1 MYKYINCNGDTLINC
16 EQVIAYYIE
25 EQELEWT
32 KIFEV
37 YAKVHGTEYIL
48 YSGCNHEQ
56 ATEIINIVQK
66 FLLDSST
73 HVLEIKGNKFIQ
85 KKGARRYKSGK

>member
-16 EQVIAYYIE
+16 EQVIAYCI
-25 EQELEWT
+25 EQEFEGAET
-32 KIFEV
+32 FEV
-37 YAKVHGTEYIL
+37 YAETNGTAYIL
-48 YSGCNHEQ
+48 YSGCTHER

-85 KKGARRYKSGK
+85 KKAAWRYKAGK

>member
-1 MYKYINCNGDTLINC
+1 MYKYINCNDNTLINC
-16 EQVIAYYIE
+16 EQVIAYFIE
-25 EQELEWT
+25 REFKGAET
-32 KIFEV
+32 FEV
-37 YAKVHGTEYIL
+37 YAEGHCTSYIL

-85 KKGARRYKSGK
+85 KKRSMEV

>member
-1 MYKYINCNGDTLINC
+1 MYKYINCNDDTLINC
-16 EQVIAYYIE
+16 EQVIAYCI
-25 EQELEWT
+25 EQE
-32 KIFEV
+32 FEGAETFDV
-37 YAKVHGTEYIL
+37 YARTHGTVYTL

-85 KKGARRYKSGK
+85 KKGVWRYKVGK

>member
-1 MYKYINCNGDTLINC
+1 MYKYINCNDDTLINC
-16 EQVIAYYIE
+16 EQVIAYCIE
-25 EQELEWT
+25 REFEGADT
-32 KIFEV
+32 FEV

-85 KKGARRYKSGK
+85 KKGVWRYRAGK